1 MISKRIEIYMSI
13 KNFSQ
18 INRKKGKKENKAKQD
33 RKRERETV
41 RDSARMNTQVP
52 CPLAAEANSS
62 SPSSLAPLP
71 LELLLLLASYQLLSK
86 NRFTNVK
93 SKTQTLKKHDDS
105 FIILQIKSGGREV
118 REWREVVL
126 RQAEQ
131 YNIQGRKMAA

>member
-1 MISKRIEIYMSI
+1 MDSRQHCGYWPLGRKGKKKKIKEEKGDRMNGKRIEIYMSI

-62 SPSSLAPLP
+62 SPSSLAPLLP
-71 LELLLLLASYQLLSK
+71 LELVLAVAASQLSTA
-86 NRFTNVK
+86 F
-93 SKTQTLKKHDDS
+93 
-105 FIILQIKSGGREV
+105 
-118 REWREVVL
+118 
-126 RQAEQ
+126 
-131 YNIQGRKMAA
+131 